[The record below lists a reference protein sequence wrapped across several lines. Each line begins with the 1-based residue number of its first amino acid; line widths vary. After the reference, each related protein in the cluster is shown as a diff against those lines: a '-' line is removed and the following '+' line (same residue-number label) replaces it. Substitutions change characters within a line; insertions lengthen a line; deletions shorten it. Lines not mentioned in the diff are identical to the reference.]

1 MGVFSKIFGST
12 SKKVEVA
19 GDVLVPVYLD
29 SIALG
34 AEPKTQVEKIRA
46 IVGDSNQEFNGYLD
60 ELAMAGDEKPEVI
73 TKAVEIVKQY
83 YKDNIAGDEA
93 KKPDDKKPDD
103 KGDEDKKP
111 DDKGMRLSGDEIDAI
126 AQKTA
131 SIIMAAQTQS
141 KKENVS
147 GDEQLP
153 ELNMPMG
160 GDAGKDAVLTSDSL
174 MKDIWG

>member
-1 MGVFSKIFGST
+1 MSVFSKIFGST

-83 YKDNIAGDEA
+83 YKDNIAGDE
-93 KKPDDKKPDD
+93 DKKP
-103 KGDEDKKP
+103 EDKKP
-111 DDKGMRLSGDEIDAI
+111 EDKGMRLSGDEIDAI

-131 SIIMAAQTQS
+131 SIIMAAQSQS

-160 GDAGKDAVLTSDSL
+160 GDAGKDNVLTSDSL